1 MNTAITGS
9 RYKTIQTR
17 RLPNA
22 CAPMNENGWQG
33 CARPAVGPPIDGS
46 GLARSV
52 PGGPDHDQDD
62 PGRGRDAQIGR
73 PKNDRCLGRL
83 SKAHAWAGLSDWLKN
98 PACARHLAEVP
109 THSTCAPGRRDSTPH
124 PALDNRESR
133 CVPLAPFITDR
144 PKMENQWQLKCAMN
158 SRRLGSGRNARVM
171 GHHGSLRGPT
181 PRGPSAGSKSASGR
195 HHGLSKLSLKARHG
209 FDFCS
214 VIL

>member
-1 MNTAITGS
+1 LKMLWRSQMKLRMARLMNTAITGS

-124 PALDNRESR
+124 PAWTIGSPGAF
-133 CVPLAPFITDR
+133 PLRHLSPTARKWRI
-144 PKMENQWQLKCAMN
+144 
-158 SRRLGSGRNARVM
+158 SGSSSAR
-171 GHHGSLRGPT
+171 
-181 PRGPSAGSKSASGR
+181 
-195 HHGLSKLSLKARHG
+195 
-209 FDFCS
+209 
-214 VIL
+214 